1 MSTLNDSERGVCR
14 LMIDS
19 ASARW
24 AGDHYSTVGD
34 LLKLATA
41 ITSYRLLDSAHTA
54 ALLGQRYATGSD
66 FRANGGGPGV
76 NAEFSIFPNGDVL
89 IVLANYDPPS
99 ATSVAQVIRG
109 LVQMAD
115 KSDY

>member
-1 MSTLNDSERGVCR
+1 
-14 LMIDS
+14 
-19 ASARW
+19 
-24 AGDHYSTVGD
+24 
-34 LLKLATA
+34 
-41 ITSYRLLDSAHTA
+41 
-54 ALLGQRYATGSD
+54 
-66 FRANGGGPGV
+66 V

-89 IVLANYDPPS
+89 IVLATNDPPS